1 MCCFPAPEEVPSAQ
15 KCFTKEDWVLLDAM
29 GANPSPASSGKFLTM
44 HKRRRK
50 KLTTRSLLQDHA
62 ILDDIHH
69 GIVQVNGFF
78 YKEKFH
84 KYITVFN
91 FHFRIY

>member
-1 MCCFPAPEEVPSAQ
+1 MCAPYIDFLNFFPAPEDVPSAQ

-29 GANPSPASSGKFLTM
+29 GASPVLGSSGKFLTM

-50 KLTTRSLLQDHA
+50 KLTTRSLLQDLA

-69 GIVQVNGFF
+69 GIVQVRESVNKLRDFS
-78 YKEKFH
+78 
-84 KYITVFN
+84 
-91 FHFRIY
+91 